1 MSGSAETRYWTDVE
15 FDARRYIY
23 LGDTWDQLYDPSR
36 CGTVCDA
43 VLRSD
48 GSGRVLRGRNRNQ
61 AVRFPNGDIEV
72 VPGARLR
79 LRDTYDPND

>member
-1 MSGSAETRYWTDVE
+1 MISELPIDE
-15 FDARRYIY
+15 ERYIY
-23 LGDTWDQLYDPSR
+23 LGDTWDEIYDPQR
-36 CGTVCDA
+36 CGVTVDA

-61 AVRFPNGDIEV
+61 AVRFPNGDIEI

-79 LRDTYDPND
+79 RKEKVEVECPAKEYD